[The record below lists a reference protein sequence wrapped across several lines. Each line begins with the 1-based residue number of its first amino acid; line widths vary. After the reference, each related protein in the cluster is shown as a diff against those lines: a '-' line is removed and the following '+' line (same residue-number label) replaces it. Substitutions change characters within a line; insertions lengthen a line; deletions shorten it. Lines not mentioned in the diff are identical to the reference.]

1 MPDIAPKKTSEQE
14 HCSQFLHP
22 YINPIFFKRY
32 NDYEVRLDR
41 SVKGTKQRPDL
52 SCTVD
57 GISLL
62 NSEIKPLGC
71 GPLKQKKDII
81 KAHLRAGQTIN
92 QLLSSR
98 GGPGESAILLNCGL
112 FLVLL

>member
-1 MPDIAPKKTSEQE
+1 VPDIAPKKTSEQE

-71 GPLKQKKDII
+71 GPLK
-81 KAHLRAGQTIN
+81 
-92 QLLSSR
+92 
-98 GGPGESAILLNCGL
+98 
-112 FLVLL
+112 